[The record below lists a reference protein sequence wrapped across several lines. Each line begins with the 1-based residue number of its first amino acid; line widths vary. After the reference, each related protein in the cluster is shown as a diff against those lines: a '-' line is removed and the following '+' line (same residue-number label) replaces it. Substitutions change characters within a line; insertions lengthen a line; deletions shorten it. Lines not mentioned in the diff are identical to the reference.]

1 MRVEAISIG
10 CQDINHSEEPS
21 VTEIS
26 PGKLSPLVDGVKT
39 EDLEN
44 RVAFD
49 ELEVKLGAPKLV

>member
-1 MRVEAISIG
+1 MRVEAISMG

-21 VTEIS
+21 VIEIS
-26 PGKLSPLVDGVKT
+26 PGKSSPLVDGVKT

-49 ELEVKLGAPKLV
+49 EL